1 MRFRRLLVAAYFFE
15 VGLLLLIV
23 PWSTFWDR
31 NLLLE
36 AVPALHHV
44 SREPFVRGA
53 VSGLGFLNIV
63 AGTLEVLAAFHAR
76 RTTNLPGDP
85 QERA

>member
-1 MRFRRLLVAAYFFE
+1 VAAYFFE

-36 AVPALHHV
+36 AVPAVYHV

-63 AGTLEVLAAFHAR
+63 AGTLEVFAAFRASEHAGVHDG
-76 RTTNLPGDP
+76 PH
-85 QERA
+85 EAA